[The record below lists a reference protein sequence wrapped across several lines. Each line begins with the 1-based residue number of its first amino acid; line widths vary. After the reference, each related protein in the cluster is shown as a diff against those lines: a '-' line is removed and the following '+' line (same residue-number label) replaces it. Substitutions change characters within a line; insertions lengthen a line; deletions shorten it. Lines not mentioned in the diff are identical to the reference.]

1 MLNLEHKTVQTRSK
15 NHLVNLYTGVT
26 EYLYLCCCISSNLLL
41 YLYFAQVWPPWLH
54 CPHGPWAEMVPRIC
68 LHSSQA
74 PLLSTLSTLCSLS
87 SSSSSP
93 CPAAPPLSWLGNDK
107 WSDPK
112 TFRVSKAQ
120 TATMS
125 PKPLF
130 FASPADIVL
139 FPQNGGFQTFHF
151 KESFKDE
158 QPELLL
164 TSIL

>member
-1 MLNLEHKTVQTRSK
+1 MFNLEHKTVQKRSK
-15 NHLVNLYTGVT
+15 NHVVILYTGVT
-26 EYLYLCCCISSNLLL
+26 EYLYLCCCISSILLL
-41 YLYFAQVWPPWLH
+41 YLYFAQIWPPLAAL
-54 CPHGPWAEMVPRIC
+54 PPR
-68 LHSSQA
+68 
-74 PLLSTLSTLCSLS
+74 PLGRDGSTNLSAFLPGSPPVHLVYLVLLVL
-87 SSSSSP
+87 SSSSP

-130 FASPADIVL
+130 FDSPADIVL

>member
-1 MLNLEHKTVQTRSK
+1 MFNLEHKTVQKRSK
-15 NHLVNLYTGVT
+15 NHVVILYTGVT
-26 EYLYLCCCISSNLLL
+26 EYLYLCCCISSILLL

-87 SSSSSP
+87 SSSSP

-130 FASPADIVL
+130 FDYPQTL
-139 FPQNGGFQTFHF
+139 FCSHRMEDSRPSTLRKVSKMNNQNFC
-151 KESFKDE
+151 
-158 QPELLL
+158 
-164 TSIL
+164 